1 MSRPGG
7 NAGLL
12 SDRQVDIIASR
23 LAERMSAHARQQAPA
38 VAAPR
43 RAPVSAPREALGDG
57 VFATVDDA
65 VDAAATAFRELDG
78 MSLEGRQKIIASIR
92 ESMFENAEELARLAH
107 AETGLGRVEDKIVK
121 NRLVTRK
128 TSGTEVLTPQAVTGD
143 SGLTLTE
150 YAPYGVIGAITPTT
164 NPTSTIICN
173 TIAMV
178 AAGNSIVFNVHPNAR
193 ECSMANVR
201 LLHQAITRA
210 GGPANLVTAVAT
222 PTIESAQELM
232 GHEGV
237 RLLAVTG
244 GSGVVRQAMTSGKR
258 AICAGPG
265 NPPVVV
271 DATADLDYAARN
283 IVAGASFDNN
293 IVCVDEKEVIAVESI
308 VDELVQ
314 HMGQHGARVLTEREL
329 HKVTNVIF
337 SEYPGRRQRAH
348 VEKDLI
354 GKNASEILARA
365 GIASHGDPR
374 LLVARVSNGHP
385 LIWTEQMMPV
395 LPVTTV
401 PDVDRAIELAKEAE
415 HGYRALGWHVFARHR
430 RAQSHGAH
438 DQHQHLHEKRPV
450 LRRTRRRGRR
460 PHQFHHR
467 KPNGRRPDRAGRIQP
482 AATLRHGRS
491 LPYRLR
497 LEVPNKKR
505 HGAIALLEFET
516 DCRRHPGERR
526 HGQTIAH
533 RLDALRQHSPGSLPD
548 SCRRQCRKHRRSLCG
563 RDSGGR
569 ESRRAERQSVSR

>member
-12 SDRQVDIIASR
+12 SDRQVDIIATR
-23 LAERMSAHARQQAPA
+23 LAERMSAPTTPA
-38 VAAPR
+38 KRPTVAAPR
-43 RAPVSAPREALGDG
+43 RVSTSAPSEALGDG
-57 VFATVDDA
+57 VFATLDDA
-65 VDAAATAFRELDG
+65 LVAASAAFRELDG

-92 ESMFENAEELARLAH
+92 ESMLENAEELARLAH
-107 AETGLGRVEDKIVK
+107 AETGLGRVEDKIIK

-178 AAGNSIVFNVHPNAR
+178 SAGNSIVFNVHPNAR

-201 LLHQAITRA
+201 LLHHAITRA

-222 PTIESAQELM
+222 PTIESAQQLM

-237 RLLAVTG
+237 RILAVTG

-271 DATADLDYAARN
+271 DATADLELAARK
-283 IVAGASFDNN
+283 IIAGASFDNN

-308 VDELVQ
+308 VDDLIQ
-314 HMGQHGARVLTEREL
+314 HMGRHGARVLNEREL

-337 SEYPGRRQRAH
+337 SEYPGRRQRGT

-365 GIASHGDPR
+365 GIASQGDPR
-374 LLVARVSNGHP
+374 LIVARVTNGHP

-395 LPVTTV
+395 LPVTAV
-401 PDVDRAIELAKEAE
+401 RDVDQAIDLAKEAE
-415 HGYRALGWHVFARHR
+415 HGYGHSAGMYSRDIDALSRMARTINTSIFTKNGPFFAGLGEGGEGPTSFTI
-430 RAQSHGAH
+430 ASPTGEG
-438 DQHQHLHEKRPV
+438 LTGPV
-450 LRRTRRRGRR
+450 AFSRLRRCVMVD
-460 PHQFHHR
+460 HF
-467 KPNGRRPDRAGRIQP
+467 RI
-482 AATLRHGRS
+482 
-491 LPYRLR
+491 
-497 LEVPNKKR
+497 V
-505 HGAIALLEFET
+505 
-516 DCRRHPGERR
+516 
-526 HGQTIAH
+526 
-533 RLDALRQHSPGSLPD
+533 
-548 SCRRQCRKHRRSLCG
+548 
-563 RDSGGR
+563 
-569 ESRRAERQSVSR
+569 